1 MPEEWFVRVEGKDY
15 GPADLEMLRDWEREG
30 RVLPS
35 NPVRQSDGA
44 IWVTAAEIPGL
55 FEATHPPVQTHAA
68 RSEPE
73 AAARAEQPAATIQRR
88 SLGSILSQV
97 GAIYRAG
104 FFPFVALALLTI
116 LPSICGQLTAGFVKT
131 TPKVD
136 VDLRTMVAGLFS
148 LSMFALTLVLWPIY
162 IAAIQILTAEF
173 AAGRRLGFFA
183 ALNQA
188 VRFWPRVGALC
199 LFVYGVFFLITVFG
213 LLILAIAAAGTS
225 LFSVVFALGLL
236 VLQIWMFGRF
246 FINVLFWQ
254 QFAVLNDAGM
264 FDSLRGSKELARSG
278 ARLPWFQRPLWRGAL
293 IASIWF
299 AFVLLIAF
307 AQEWPHLRNYVSDL
321 MTAQDPQALLQKL
334 AAAQETHGIDPAALA
349 LSLMQRIFQPL
360 LGIAFVVLFLDSR
373 SAGRDQ
379 QLE

>member
-1 MPEEWFVRVEGKDY
+1 M
-15 GPADLEMLRDWEREG
+15 
-30 RVLPS
+30 
-35 NPVRQSDGA
+35 
-44 IWVTAAEIPGL
+44 
-55 FEATHPPVQTHAA
+55 
-68 RSEPE
+68 
-73 AAARAEQPAATIQRR
+73 
-88 SLGSILSQV
+88 
-97 GAIYRAG
+97 
-104 FFPFVALALLTI
+104 
-116 LPSICGQLTAGFVKT
+116 
-131 TPKVD
+131 
-136 VDLRTMVAGLFS
+136 
-148 LSMFALTLVLWPIY
+148 
-162 IAAIQILTAEF
+162 
-173 AAGRRLGFFA
+173 
-183 ALNQA
+183 
-188 VRFWPRVGALC
+188 
-199 LFVYGVFFLITVFG
+199 FG

-246 FINVLFWQ
+246 FINMLFWQ
-254 QFAVLNDAGM
+254 QFAVLDDVGV

-321 MTAQDPQALLQKL
+321 ITAQDPQALLQKL

-373 SAGRDQ
+373 GAGRDQ
-379 QLE
+379 QVE